1 MFTHGSPRFISPNAP
16 PYETE
21 SEDALHAYSAI
32 PDPSAHQL
40 SLFLSGVEPQLSNAT
55 LRSFLRLY
63 TTLGTDKLAGFL
75 NVDEETVLEMLMTAK
90 GAARKFTWIE
100 GGLLEGGIV
109 GVSDINFG
117 IDEVRFGRSLRARGE
132 ADEGARRLT

>member
-1 MFTHGSPRFISPNAP
+1 M
-16 PYETE
+16 
-21 SEDALHAYSAI
+21 
-32 PDPSAHQL
+32 
-40 SLFLSGVEPQLSNAT
+40 LF
-55 LRSFLRLY
+55 RS
-63 TTLGTDKLAGFL
+63 
-75 NVDEETVLEMLMTAK
+75 MLMTAK